1 MGRKKEHDNIVQAL
15 KPSWEAAKITAER
28 LKTQLF
34 ALQAKLGEA
43 KRTQAVWAARQR
55 AAEVQ
60 QTMERTLAKAKSLS
74 DSASALPIQA
84 TFSQAVD
91 KIKIME
97 AKAKAIAEM
106 FNADS
111 QPEQDGLAIDMARAI
126 ETELAEIE
134 IKIQRGLLTQQE
146 QPLIPELPEAPSGN
160 HSHEENSS
168 NWKEKRQA
176 NPSRFS
182 LRP

>member
-1 MGRKKEHDNIVQAL
+1 VGHKKEHDNVVLAL
-15 KPSWEAAKITAER
+15 NPSWEAAKNTAER

-43 KRTQAVWAARQR
+43 KRMQAVWAARQR

-60 QTMERTLAKAKSLS
+60 QTLERTLAKVKSLS

-97 AKAKAIAEM
+97 AKAKALAEM

-111 QPEQDGLAIDMARAI
+111 QPEQDGLAIDMARTI
-126 ETELAEIE
+126 ESELAEIE
-134 IKIQRGLLTQQE
+134 IKVQSGLLTQQE
-146 QPLIPELPEAPSGN
+146 QPLIPELQEAPSGTVGAKL
-160 HSHEENSS
+160 SS
-168 NWKEKRQA
+168 
-176 NPSRFS
+176 
-182 LRP
+182 